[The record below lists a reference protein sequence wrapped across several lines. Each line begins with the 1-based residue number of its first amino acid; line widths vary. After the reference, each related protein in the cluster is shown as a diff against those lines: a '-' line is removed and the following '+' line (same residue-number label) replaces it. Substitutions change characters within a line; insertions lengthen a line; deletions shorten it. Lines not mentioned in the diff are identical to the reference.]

1 MLHRFWITDDQA
13 ALVAA
18 ALRSYS
24 RDLQSRFD
32 DAIRSKDDEA
42 AANIN
47 DVMNKIDDLLDIIT
61 ED

>member
-1 MLHRFWITDDQA
+1 MLHRFWITDDQS

-18 ALRSYS
+18 ALRFYS
-24 RDLQSRFD
+24 RDLQSQFD

-42 AANIN
+42 AENIN

-61 ED
+61 GD

>member
-1 MLHRFWITDDQA
+1 MLHRLWITDEQA
-13 ALVAA
+13 ALVST
-18 ALRSYS
+18 ALRFYS

-32 DAIRSKDDEA
+32 GAIRSKDDEA
-42 AANIN
+42 AENIN

>member
-1 MLHRFWITDDQA
+1 MKRLWLTDDQA

-18 ALRSYS
+18 ALRFYG
-24 RDLQSRFD
+24 RDLQRGF
-32 DAIRSKDDEA
+32 DEA
-42 AANIN
+42 MMFKDSEAAENFN

>member
-1 MLHRFWITDDQA
+1 MLHRFWITDDQS

-18 ALRSYS
+18 ALRFYS
-24 RDLQSRFD
+24 RDLQSKFD

-42 AANIN
+42 AENIN

>member
-1 MLHRFWITDDQA
+1 MLNRLWITNDQA

-24 RDLQSRFD
+24 RDLQSKFD
-32 DAIRSKDDEA
+32 DAIRSKDDDA
-42 AANIN
+42 AENIN

>member
-13 ALVAA
+13 ALIAT
-18 ALRSYS
+18 ALRFYS

-32 DAIRSKDDEA
+32 AAIRSKDDEA
-42 AANIN
+42 AENIN
-47 DVMNKIDDLLDIIT
+47 DVMNKIDDLLDIIM

>member
-1 MLHRFWITDDQA
+1 MLHRLWITDDQA

-24 RDLQSRFD
+24 RDLQSQFD
-32 DAIRSKDDEA
+32 DAIRRKDDEA
-42 AANIN
+42 AENIN